1 MKEFNVY
8 NMKKYCMFLFL
19 FALFANVCGCS
30 DNDVLPSK
38 STENLW
44 ENFISLFGSDRNTVK
59 TTVESFGCSYSFSDY
74 SYSVNGS
81 DYYEIKNNNDYA
93 DFVGFVFNTDNQLS
107 QCWVYYKSALAKDVY
122 TYLTEKNTD
131 VGSEILNMH
140 MCSIITVKT

>member
-59 TTVESFGCSYSFSDY
+59 TTV
-74 SYSVNGS
+74 
-81 DYYEIKNNNDYA
+81 
-93 DFVGFVFNTDNQLS
+93 
-107 QCWVYYKSALAKDVY
+107 
-122 TYLTEKNTD
+122 
-131 VGSEILNMH
+131 
-140 MCSIITVKT
+140 